1 MICNPA
7 EPPRIACPVRSR
19 AVYSSMAVQEVT
31 DGQVRPAAQ
40 KVADNAEPAADQA
53 NKQIMEGAKLVAEKV
68 TLLSFAQ

>member
-1 MICNPA
+1 
-7 EPPRIACPVRSR
+7 
-19 AVYSSMAVQEVT
+19 MAVQEVT